1 MKENLRKNEMNISE
15 SRKWKTKNYIRDANI
30 VTLLSIKNISL
41 KISYFSSGI

>member
-15 SRKWKTKNYIRDANI
+15 SRKRKTKNYINDANI